1 MFHPYNVA
9 RHLSSMSQQRD
20 NLDGTDTKP
29 TFEIPGLVGVSF
41 VLVFLL
47 LILMV
52 FVWLWALWAL
62 VTHWDSLH
70 PVAKILGVLGLFP
83 GIPVG
88 PVGTLV
94 VVYGC
99 LNIKSCRQKKRTRK
113 K

>member
-20 NLDGTDTKP
+20 NLYRTDTKP
-29 TFEIPGLVGVSF
+29 DYEILGLVGVSF
-41 VLVFLL
+41 TMVFILF
-47 LILMV
+47 ILMV

-70 PVAKILGVLGLFP
+70 PVVKVLGVLGLFP
-83 GIPVG
+83 GIPFG

-99 LNIKSCRQKKRTRK
+99 LNIKSCRQK
-113 K
+113 